1 MKQLAILAA
10 ATTAIVIF
18 VSELLP
24 WIGDQDPAFLKSAGG
39 PMAGFVNSIII
50 TVAFTLAVIIYAKQ
64 RPVGTPV
71 TWGEAMVG
79 ATFAFMFFTLGYG
92 IVPDRWIIYASE
104 LGWDDPARLVRDDAV
119 APIDWIANL
128 FPFDINYIHIRDLIV
143 VGIYGIAIGVNIW
156 IWLYWQN
163 RGATKTEVEP
173 VSEFG
178 RPLVKES

>member
-18 VSELLP
+18 VSEFVP
-24 WIGDQDPAFLKSAGG
+24 WFGEEYPNIWQSATG
-39 PMAGFVNSIII
+39 PMAGFLNSIII
-50 TVAFTLAVIIYAKQ
+50 TIAFTLAVIIYAKQ

-163 RGATKTEVEP
+163 RGQKKAEVEP